1 MFAWWGRFV
10 YRWRWAI
17 LVMSIALLGG
27 FIYSLMTG
35 GSLSTGNSAGS
46 TLEAARAARL
56 INDQLSTGTTGGANF
71 LLIFSSP
78 DRLATDPVFQT
89 ELENALAPIKDDP
102 RVTDIISPYTADP
115 ATARAFISKDGHMA
129 LVRVDIKSEG
139 EQARADYTALR
150 AAVVPSGL
158 TVVGTGSVPINRDFS
173 ATLEG
178 DLTRAETVTLPVTLI
193 LLLIIFGTVVAA
205 GLPLGIGIC
214 TIVGGLAGTY
224 LLSRVTDVSQ
234 YALNIVT
241 LIGLAVAIDYS
252 LFIINRFRDELAA
265 GRSRPDALA
274 TTMATAGRAITFS
287 GLAVAVG
294 LSAMLFYQG
303 TFLASLGAAGAIVV
317 GVAVFYGLTFLP
329 ALLAVLGPTVNRLS
343 IPIVGRRPK
352 SGRGAW
358 HGMATWV
365 MRRPVIVLLPALGLL
380 VLAGTPFLHLRLAN
394 ASIDQLPPRLESRQ
408 GFDTLVK
415 SFPGQDQT
423 IFSVVVNY
431 PSESPTTAPRMLD
444 QADLSQR
451 IATIPGVLRVTPPQA
466 GAQIVLL
473 NVVSNQP
480 ASSDGARTIL
490 RAIRAES
497 IGNGGQL
504 LVTGDTAFDVDVINY
519 IIDKTPLA
527 VGFVVLV
534 TYLVLLLLTG
544 SLVLPLKAVALNLLS
559 IAASFG
565 ALVWIFQDG
574 HLTQQLGFTAQS
586 IDPTVPVI
594 LFAIVFG
601 MSMDYEVLLIS
612 RIQEEYLRTGNNG
625 HAIAEGLERSGRLI
639 TGAAAIMVAVFLA
652 FGLAEVVLIKSIG
665 VGLAIAIALDA
676 TIVRVLIVP
685 AVMRLLGDFNWWAP
699 APLRALRRRTGFGRL
714 DQVSAHESS
723 HIYPDGIESSREVGG
738 PEAAERHT

>member
-1 MFAWWGRFV
+1 MFARWGRFV
-10 YRWRWAI
+10 YRWRWATLI
-17 LVMSIALLGG
+17 MSVVLLGG
-27 FIYSLMTG
+27 FIYALMSG
-35 GSLSTGNSAGS
+35 GTLGSGNSTSS
-46 TLEAARAARL
+46 TFEASRAASL
-56 INDQLSTGTTGGANF
+56 INEQLSTGKPGGANF

-78 DRLATDPVFQT
+78 DQLATDPVFRT
-89 ELENALAPIKDDP
+89 ELENALAPIQNDP
-102 RVTDIISPYTADP
+102 RVTDVITPYTIDP
-115 ATARAFISKDGHMA
+115 SAASAFISKDGHKA

-139 EQARADYTALR
+139 VQARADYATLR
-150 AAVVPSGL
+150 AAVHPSGL
-158 TVVGTGSVPINRDFS
+158 TVVGTGNVPINRDFS
-173 ATLEG
+173 ATLES
-178 DLTRAETVTLPVTLI
+178 DLARAETVTLPVTLI

-252 LFIINRFRDELAA
+252 LFVINRFRDELAA
-265 GRSRPDALA
+265 GKSRPDALA

-329 ALLAVLGPTVNRLS
+329 ALLAVLGPAVNRLS
-343 IPIVGRRPK
+343 IPIVGRRPP

-358 HGMATWV
+358 HRMATWV
-365 MRRPVIVLLPALGLL
+365 MRRPVLVLLPALGFL

-394 ASIDQLPPRLESRQ
+394 ASVDQLPPRLESRQ
-408 GFDTLVK
+408 GYDTLIK

-423 IFSVVVNY
+423 VFNVVVHY
-431 PSESPTTAPRMLD
+431 ASGSPTTAPRVQD

-451 IATIPGVLRVTPPQA
+451 MATIPGVLRVSPPQV

-480 ASSDGARTIL
+480 ASSDDARAIL

-497 IGNGGQL
+497 ISNGGQL
-504 LVTGDTAFDVDVINY
+504 LVTGDTAFDVDVITY

-534 TYLVLLLLTG
+534 TYLVLFLLTG
-544 SLVLPLKAVALNLLS
+544 SLVLPLKAVVLNLLS

-574 HLTQQLGFTAQS
+574 HLSQQLGFTAQS
-586 IDPTVPVI
+586 IDPSVPVI

-612 RIQEEYLRTGNNG
+612 RIQEEYLRTGDNR

-665 VGLAIAIALDA
+665 IGLAIAVALDA
-676 TIVRVLIVP
+676 TVVRALIVP
-685 AVMRLLGDFNWWAP
+685 SVMRLMGDFNWWAP
-699 APLRALRRRTGFGRL
+699 APLRALHRRAGFGRL
-714 DQVSAHESS
+714 GHTPALESPHLFAQVEQ
-723 HIYPDGIESSREVGG
+723 
-738 PEAAERHT
+738 EARGR